1 MQAEC
6 SKLSQIDVLR
16 ETAVWAVMK
25 GGAFEDSGST
35 RLLVL
40 RHSGLVIAYHTPFN
54 PLPPLSNEQKFLA
67 AKDGRIAR
75 LQPYGINIWYE
86 NMGKVV
92 RAGWCPSGPT
102 IVDFYRPGQWETVLC
117 KVVESISKPRPAG
130 RLQTSTKKRQVRAA
144 QGTSEAGSRKTRP
157 KRKSVR

>member
-6 SKLSQIDVLR
+6 SNRSQIDVLC

-25 GGAFEDSGST
+25 GGAFEDSGPT

-75 LQPYGINIWYE
+75 LQPYGVNIWYE
-86 NMGKVV
+86 NLGKVV
-92 RAGWCPSGPT
+92 RAGWRADGPVV
-102 IVDFYRPGQWETVLC
+102 VDFYRPGEWEVALC
-117 KVVESISKPRPAG
+117 EVVESISKPRPAA
-130 RLQTSTKKRQVRAA
+130 RRQASTKTRQAA
-144 QGTSEAGSRKTRP
+144 QNASDAGSGKTRQR
-157 KRKSVR
+157 RKSAR

>member
-1 MQAEC
+1 MQVD
-6 SKLSQIDVLR
+6 SSSPSQIDVLC

-25 GGAFEDSGST
+25 GGTFEDSGPT

-86 NMGKVV
+86 NLGKVV
-92 RAGWCPSGPT
+92 RAGWYPDGPT
-102 IVDFYRPGQWETVLC
+102 IVDFYRPGEWETLLC
-117 KVVESISKPRPAG
+117 KVLESISKPRPAA
-130 RLQTSTKKRQVRAA
+130 RRQASTKARQAA
-144 QGTSEAGSRKTRP
+144 QSAPDAGSRKTRQ
-157 KRKSVR
+157 KRKSIR